1 MIDVEVLENGN
12 VKLSIPMSF
21 RNCSGRKRIITPETE
36 QSLAEPLLI
45 NLARAFRWQKLI
57 DEGHFSNVNELA
69 NAIGKDSAYVA
80 RVLRLTLLAPE
91 IVHTILTGNLPDNFS
106 VDSLKQALPVL
117 WSEQKK
123 LLGIE

>member
-1 MIDVEVLENGN
+1 MIDVKVLENGN

-21 RNCSGRKRIITPETE
+21 RNCSGLKRIITPETE

-45 NLARAFRWQKLI
+45 NLARAFRWQTLI
-57 DEGHFSNVNELA
+57 EEGHFSNVNELA

-80 RVLRLTLLAPE
+80 RVLSLTLLAPE

-123 LLGIE
+123 VLGIG

>member
-1 MIDVEVLENGN
+1 MIDVKVLENGN

-36 QSLAEPLLI
+36 LSLAEPLLI
-45 NLARAFRWQKLI
+45 NLARAFRWQTLI